1 MTRIRP
7 QTLALRLTLAA
18 ALEPNCIRNSNPHP
32 KPNSKLYPSMYSCN
46 PNSDPARL
54 GKGLGLGLGLGFRV
68 EGIPSFSMN
77 PYPKPKLR

>member
-1 MTRIRP
+1 MIRVIRVNRP
-7 QTLALRLTLAA
+7 QILINRTQRF
-18 ALEPNCIRNSNPHP
+18 
-32 KPNSKLYPSMYSCN
+32 KPQHIPN

>member
-1 MTRIRP
+1 
-7 QTLALRLTLAA
+7 
-18 ALEPNCIRNSNPHP
+18 
-32 KPNSKLYPSMYSCN
+32 MYSCN

-77 PYPKPKLR
+77 HTLNLNYGKIQL